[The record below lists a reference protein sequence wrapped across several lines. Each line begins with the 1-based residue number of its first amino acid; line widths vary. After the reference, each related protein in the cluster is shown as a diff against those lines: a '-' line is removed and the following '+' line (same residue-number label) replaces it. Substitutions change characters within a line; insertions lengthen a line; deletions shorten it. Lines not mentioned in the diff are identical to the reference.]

1 MILSTSRLLLNPVDW
16 RDLPDLTAL
25 KCDPRAFAVMLGGVR
40 TPAQVQSEL
49 AEDLAFWS
57 RHGVGIWTIR
67 ERAGQGAFVGITGIM
82 DRPDNRGLSLR
93 FALIP
98 AKQGNGLAREAA
110 AAALRDA
117 QQRAAI
123 PRIIAVTRADNT
135 ASRIVLGGIG
145 MRLCDRFTR
154 DGHPMLV
161 FEAVVGPA
169 EASTKK

>member
-1 MILSTSRLLLNPVDW
+1 MILSTQRLVLTPVDW

-25 KCDPRAFAVMLGGVR
+25 KCDPRAFAIMLGGVR
-40 TPAQVQSEL
+40 TPVQVQTEL

-57 RHGVGIWTIR
+57 RHGVGMWTIR
-67 ERAGQGAFVGITGIM
+67 ARADPGAGQGAFVGITGIM

-93 FALIP
+93 FALTP
-98 AKQGNGLAREAA
+98 AMHGNGLAREAA

-135 ASRIVLGGIG
+135 PARTVLGGIG
-145 MRLCDRFTR
+145 MRPCDRFLR
-154 DGHPMLV
+154 QGNQMLV
-161 FEAVVGPA
+161 YEALTRP
-169 EASTKK
+169 